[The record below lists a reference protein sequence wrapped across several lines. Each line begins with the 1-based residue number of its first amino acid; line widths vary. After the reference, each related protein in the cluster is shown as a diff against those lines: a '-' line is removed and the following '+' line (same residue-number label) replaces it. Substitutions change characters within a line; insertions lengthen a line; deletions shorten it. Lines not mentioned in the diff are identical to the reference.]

1 MPAEAVRKVW
11 ILGDS
16 TAALQDE
23 NGNKRGWAQMLQQ
36 FFNADEI
43 EIIDK
48 AKSGASSKSFYKE
61 TAFWP
66 TIKPQITAGDIVII
80 QFAHNDEK
88 CSGADGDILNDF
100 FTSNPSSKPAGWDY
114 SNKYRGTHPSE
125 TFPYLYKGIH
135 R

>member
-1 MPAEAVRKVW
+1 MKRFFLTLVYLLLLCALPSEAARKVW

-16 TAALQDE
+16 TAAVQDE

-36 FFNADEI
+36 FFNADEV

-66 TIKPQITAGDIVII
+66 TIKPQVGKGDIVII

-88 CSGADGDILNDF
+88 CGGADGDELNEF
-100 FTSNPSSKPAGWDY
+100 FKANPGQ
-114 SNKYRGTHPSE
+114 
-125 TFPYLYKGIH
+125 
-135 R
+135 